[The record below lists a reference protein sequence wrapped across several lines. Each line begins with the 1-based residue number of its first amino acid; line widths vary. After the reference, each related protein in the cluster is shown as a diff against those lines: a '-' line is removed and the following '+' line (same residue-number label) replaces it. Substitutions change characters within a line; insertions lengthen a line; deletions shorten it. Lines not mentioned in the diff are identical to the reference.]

1 MMSEASLVADGDTAA
16 GPGAP
21 VGVLRVRFSD
31 VDVLP
36 STPFGRVGPV
46 SDEFVDRGVTSFG
59 DAARWLR
66 ASPYGLNSSQDAFA
80 VFRDGVGTC
89 TTKHAAIVTL
99 AGEVGVGVQL
109 VWGLYPLDDSIIAG
123 AGAVLAAAGVPFVP
137 NVHCFVDVNGAFV
150 DLTDGNCTGKRRMV
164 EDYLSLSAVDVGAD
178 EERFWSG
185 AVGELC
191 DRDPRFGHLDVA
203 GLRVVLADCLA
214 ANPLLCARPDD

>member
-1 MMSEASLVADGDTAA
+1 MMLEASLVVGGDTVVGA
-16 GPGAP
+16 GGS

-36 STPFGRVGPV
+36 SVRFGRLGPV
-46 SDEFVDRGVTSFG
+46 SAEFVERGVTSLG

-66 ASPYGLNSSQDAFA
+66 AAPYGLNASRHALA
-80 VFRDGVGTC
+80 VFHDGFGTC

-123 AGAVLAAAGVPFVP
+123 AGVVLAAAGVPFVP
-137 NVHCFVDVNGAFV
+137 NVHCFVDVAGAFV
-150 DLTDGNCTGKRRMV
+150 DLTEGNCTGKRRLV
-164 EDYLSLSAVDVGAD
+164 EDYLSLTAVDVGAD
-178 EERFWSG
+178 EERFWEV
-185 AVGELC
+185 AAAQLC
-191 DRDPRFGHLDVA
+191 ERDGRFGHVDVA

-214 ANPLLCARPDD
+214 ANSLLCARPAD